1 MYNRNRF
8 FVTARLFSALAV
20 VATGL
25 SSISIVAIAD
35 EVPSQ
40 AQIIAEKVSPDCGHI
55 LLAVGQLR
63 TFAKDAIAHSV
74 FTKLDDMDLRPFS
87 YGTIYQIRDAGPNG
101 RVIYSTSKG
110 HVALFG
116 GSVWGDTPFGVNA
129 TVIGL
134 RAGIESN
141 KKATRFI
148 AFTWDSAAVLN
159 QANSTI
165 PLVAGQH
172 GILDA
177 NFILH
182 NRAAV
187 LLPKSFRIYRIPKI
201 EVETAVLEA
210 DISAKSQFWAGAVDP
225 FRGRIVALDG
235 RDLVVITVSGDPEEV
250 GARQVIAQLPAAAAP
265 VDKIS
270 LSQGTRFYVRQ
281 GQKLT
286 FYDTEG
292 STYGTLDVGG
302 PLQSMDWD
310 HSDKLFAFSTTTG
323 RTGVYNLETRQVTV
337 IGKPGEPWRRVAWSK
352 EDGLLLTLGLVS
364 ADSAD
369 GQAAWAV
376 DVWDPS
382 TGQSVGEVARYPR
395 KSEKEPYPYLVGL
408 RGSLAHGNFQFYV
421 VRPNG
426 QFSNVAQS
434 FDSNVGRPKSTVIAI
449 PTVDEERRVFN

>member
-1 MYNRNRF
+1 MYNCNRF
-8 FVTARLFSALAV
+8 SVAARLFSALAV
-20 VATGL
+20 FGAGL
-25 SSISIVAIAD
+25 TSVSIVATAD
-35 EVPSQ
+35 EVPAQS
-40 AQIIAEKVSPDCGHI
+40 QIIAERTSSDCGSI
-55 LLAVGQLR
+55 LSAAGQLR

-101 RVIYSTSKG
+101 RVIYSTSTG

-116 GSVWGDTPFGVNA
+116 GSVWGDTPFGVNS
-129 TVIGL
+129 TVLGL
-134 RAGIESN
+134 RAGIESS
-141 KKATRFI
+141 KRATRFI
-148 AFTWDSAAVLN
+148 AFTWDSAAVVN
-159 QANSTI
+159 QANTTI
-165 PLVAGQH
+165 PLVKGQH

-187 LLPKSFRIYRIPKI
+187 ILPKSIRIYRIPKV
-201 EVETAVLEA
+201 EVEAAVLET

-235 RDLVVITVSGDPEEV
+235 QDLVVITVSGDPEEV
-250 GARQVIAQLPAAAAP
+250 GDRKVIAQLPADSAP
-265 VDKIS
+265 VDKIV

-292 STYGTLDVGG
+292 NTHGTLDVGG

-323 RTGVYNLETRQVTV
+323 ATGVYNLETRQVTM

-352 EDGLLLTLGLVS
+352 NDGLLLTLGPVS
-364 ADSAD
+364 AGSAE
-369 GQAAWAV
+369 AWAV
-376 DVWDPS
+376 DVWDPA
-382 TGQSVGEVARYPR
+382 TGQSVGEVARYPL

-434 FDSNVGRPKSTVIAI
+434 FDTNVGRPKSTVIAI
-449 PTVDEERRVFN
+449 PTVDEERRLLN